1 MPFFCSLQD
10 RINSMET
17 AIVTTANSLDNV
29 LEKLNKQHKDQ
40 RRIGRK
46 EMDSIFDNIVNGEGG
61 TSLLDK

>member
-1 MPFFCSLQD
+1 
-10 RINSMET
+10 MEV
-17 AIVTTANSLDNV
+17 AIVTTANSLDDV

-46 EMDSIFDNIVNGEGG
+46 EMNSIFDNIVNGEGG